1 MTRIKRPLLVAIG
14 VLAFVHN
21 PERAFAQFTDPH
33 SYDNT
38 PVGVNQV
45 ELAYG
50 FVHGNASIDPSLA
63 IAGANLNLNQLVV
76 DYTRY
81 FGLAHRIMWV
91 DAAVPVAHLAG
102 SITGTS
108 IAGSTSAAGD
118 SSYAISMLLKGG
130 PALTAA
136 QFDDY

>member
-1 MTRIKRPLLVAIG
+1 MTRRKRPLLVAWYALTFLH
-14 VLAFVHN
+14 VPH
-21 PERAFAQFTDPH
+21 RALAQFTDPH

-38 PVGVNQV
+38 PAGVNQV
-45 ELAYG
+45 ELGYG

-63 IAGANLNLNQLVV
+63 IAGASLNLNQLTV

-91 DAAVPVAHLAG
+91 EAAVPVAHLAG

-108 IAGSTSAAGD
+108 VAGSTSAAGD
-118 SSYAISMLLKGG
+118 SAYAVSMLLKGG
-130 PALTAA
+130 
-136 QFDDY
+136 